1 MNIVYE
7 IEFTS
12 SRLLTVESNL
22 TLKKGFRRKRLDC
35 TRLVA
40 LICLVIH
47 CPGFL

>member
-22 TLKKGFRRKRLDC
+22 PLKKVFRRKRS
-35 TRLVA
+35 
-40 LICLVIH
+40 
-47 CPGFL
+47 